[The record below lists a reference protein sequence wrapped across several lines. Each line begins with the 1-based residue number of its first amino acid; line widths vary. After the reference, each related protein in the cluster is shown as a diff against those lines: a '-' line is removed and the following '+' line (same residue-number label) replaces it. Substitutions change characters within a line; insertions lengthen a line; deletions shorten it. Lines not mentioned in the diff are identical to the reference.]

1 MLRCA
6 WREPVSQ
13 KQLSDLNVC
22 CARIDNKDFIRTS
35 KQKRVDAALNMEK
48 LNHVRKQWPSEDGES
63 AREDVDR
70 A

>member
-1 MLRCA
+1 
-6 WREPVSQ
+6 
-13 KQLSDLNVC
+13 
-22 CARIDNKDFIRTS
+22 
-35 KQKRVDAALNMEK
+35 MEK